1 MAEALRRAVVD
12 HGRRGLHLHAST
24 VNIDCGAGRRGV
36 RVVAWVRGWEGEGG
50 VSQLLPRAGHAG

>member
-1 MAEALRRAVVD
+1 MVD
-12 HGRRGLHLHAST
+12 HKGGVVPTCMT